1 MADLTEKE
9 NARLRKALQDAIDSG
24 RFKNKTALA
33 REMKIAQ
40 PSLTEIMLGGG
51 ASLATARKAAKVL
64 GAAFYEAPGVARE
77 TVADE
82 DAVIDPRIL
91 EDSERAADYL
101 GAALMAPYP
110 LARAYDDDWRALAG
124 DIGSTQTQAALRC
137 AEVLHLPRAVVTPAR
152 VYLRGPEGFVWPLAR
167 RKLERLPGVRK
178 TPLDDDPARAVL
190 DVEEVS

>member
-91 EDSERAADYL
+91 EFVRSGAVSAKAAEML
-101 GAALMAPYP
+101 GPFAGGAAK
-110 LARAYDDDWRALAG
+110 R
-124 DIGSTQTQAALRC
+124 T
-137 AEVLHLPRAVVTPAR
+137 
-152 VYLRGPEGFVWPLAR
+152 
-167 RKLERLPGVRK
+167 
-178 TPLDDDPARAVL
+178 
-190 DVEEVS
+190 DVELLTALKAAENALSLVADTGEDEKPRRRR